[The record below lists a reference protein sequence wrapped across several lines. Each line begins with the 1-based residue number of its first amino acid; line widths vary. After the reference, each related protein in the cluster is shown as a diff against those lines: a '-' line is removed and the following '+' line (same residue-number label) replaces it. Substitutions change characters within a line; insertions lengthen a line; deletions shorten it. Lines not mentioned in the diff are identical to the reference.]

1 MTVRFGGNCVLDSTT
16 HQAGVIAYRVED
28 GRSEVL
34 LITSRDTRRWIIPKG
49 NIGRGKTALEA
60 AEQEAFEEAGV
71 TGTVAGTIPL
81 GFYMYFKRH
90 DDDTTTP
97 VSVEVYLL
105 KVERQHKK
113 WPEKGMRKLRWLP
126 VPEAIKKVE
135 EPGVV
140 PLLKRLAELI
150 AAEVS

>member
-1 MTVRFGGNCVLDSTT
+1 MDSVT
-16 HQAGVIAYRVED
+16 HQAGVIAYRVEN
-28 GRSEVL
+28 GRGEVL

-60 AEQEAFEEAGV
+60 AELEAYEEAGV
-71 TGTVAGTIPL
+71 RGTIDSEIPL
-81 GFYMYFKRH
+81 GFYTYSKRRQ
-90 DDDTTTP
+90 DLTAYP

-105 KVERQHKK
+105 RVERQAKK
-113 WPEKGMRKLRWLP
+113 WPEKGLRKLKWLP
-126 VPEAIKKVE
+126 IGDAIRKIQ

-150 AAEVS
+150 PLETP

>member
-1 MTVRFGGNCVLDSTT
+1 MDSAA

-28 GRSEVL
+28 GRCEVL

-49 NIGRGKTALEA
+49 NIGRGKTAVEA

-71 TGTVAGTIPL
+71 TGTVNGTTPL
-81 GFYMYFKRH
+81 GFYMYFKRR
-90 DDDTTTP
+90 DDGTTTP

-105 KVERQHKK
+105 NVDRQHKK
-113 WPEKGMRKLRWLP
+113 WPEKGTRKLRWLP
-126 VPEAIKKVE
+126 VNEAIKKIE

-140 PLLKRLAELI
+140 PLLKRFAELI
-150 AAEVS
+150 AAAVS

>member
-1 MTVRFGGNCVLDSTT
+1 MDSVA
-16 HQAGVIAYRVED
+16 HQAGVVAYRVED

-34 LITSRDTRRWIIPKG
+34 LITSRDTRRWILPKG
-49 NIGRGKTALEA
+49 NIGRGKTAVEA

-71 TGTVAGTIPL
+71 TGTVESTIPL
-81 GFYMYFKRH
+81 GFYMYFKRRE
-90 DDDTTTP
+90 DNTTTP

-105 KVERQHKK
+105 KVDHQHKN

-126 VPEAIKKVE
+126 VHEAIKKVE

-150 AAEVS
+150 AATGS

>member
-1 MTVRFGGNCVLDSTT
+1 VDSVA
-16 HQAGVIAYRVED
+16 HQAGVVAYRVED

-34 LITSRDTRRWIIPKG
+34 LITSRDTRRWILPKG
-49 NIGRGKTALEA
+49 NIGRGKTAVEA

-71 TGTVAGTIPL
+71 TGTVESTIPL
-81 GFYMYFKRH
+81 GFYMYFKRRE
-90 DDDTTTP
+90 DNTTTP

-105 KVERQHKK
+105 KVDHQHKN

-126 VPEAIKKVE
+126 VHEAIKKVE

-150 AAEVS
+150 AATGS